1 MTMSFSDVL
10 DIALA
15 RTTAG
20 EDVTII
26 LADYAEF
33 AAELQP
39 LLETVSMLDG
49 LKPVAMPSEAELA
62 ADRTAFLQTMEK
74 SVAPGVSFLP
84 LKRLTQWI
92 GQYFPKKNNPQP
104 VKKEKPM
111 FQSLVFKAS
120 LILMTVFGSAGGTA
134 LVAAQSLPDSVLYP
148 VKLAMEDAQLQF
160 VDTPSAKAMLHL
172 NFAQERVQEMVEL
185 AANGVPVDETVV
197 DLMQQHLNLA
207 LQLAEQSPEPQRS
220 GVLLHAQEMLQQ
232 QQQQL
237 GQLGDGTM
245 SDGGLMS
252 AEMAIERAQ
261 ERMGN
266 VMPPSTMPTTMPSPV
281 SPIATP
287 MMTPNPTEMPGG
299 GGGMPGG
306 GMQNPTA
313 MPTSMPT
320 MMPNPTEM
328 PGGGGGGMPGGGM
341 QNPTAMPTS
350 MPTMMPNPTE
360 MPGGGGGGMPGGG
373 MQNPTAMPTS
383 MPTTMPSPTEM
394 PGGGGGG
401 MPGGGMQNPT
411 AVPTV
416 MPTTMPSPT
425 EMPSG
430 GGGGMQNPTAVPT
443 AVPTA
448 MPTPNPT
455 GMPGGGGGGM
465 PGGGMSNGQ

>member
-15 RTTAG
+15 RKAAG
-20 EDVTII
+20 EDVAII
-26 LADYAEF
+26 LTDYAEF

-39 LLETVSMLDG
+39 LLETVSVLDG
-49 LKPVAMPSEAELA
+49 LKPVAMPSAAELA
-62 ADRTAFLQTMEK
+62 TDRAAFLQAMEK

-84 LKRLTQWI
+84 LERLTRWI
-92 GQYFPKKNNPQP
+92 GQYFPKKNNPQQP
-104 VKKEKPM
+104 VKKERPM
-111 FQSLVFKAS
+111 FQSLIFKAS

-134 LVAAQSLPDSVLYP
+134 LVAAQSLPDSALYP

-172 NFAQERVQEMVEL
+172 NFAQERVQEMMEL
-185 AANGVPVDETVV
+185 AANGAPVDETVV

-207 LQLAEQSPEPQRS
+207 LQLAEQAPEPQRS

-245 SDGGLMS
+245 SDSGLMS

-266 VMPPSTMPTTMPSPV
+266 VMPPSAMPTTMPTNV

-287 MMTPNPTEMPGG
+287 MMTPDPTEMPGG
-299 GGGMPGG
+299 GGNEHPGGG
-306 GMQNPTA
+306 GMQNPTAMPMMTPDPTEMPGGGGSEHPGGGGMQDPTA

-320 MMPNPTEM
+320 MMPDPTEM
-328 PGGGGGGMPGGGM
+328 P
-341 QNPTAMPTS
+341 
-350 MPTMMPNPTE
+350 
-360 MPGGGGGGMPGGG
+360 
-373 MQNPTAMPTS
+373 
-383 MPTTMPSPTEM
+383 
-394 PGGGGGG
+394 GGGG

-411 AVPTV
+411 AVPTSVPTV
-416 MPTTMPSPT
+416 MPTSEPT
-425 EMPSG
+425 EMP

-443 AVPTA
+443 SAPTT
-448 MPTPNPT
+448 MPTPHPT
-455 GMPGGGGGGM
+455 EMPGGGGH